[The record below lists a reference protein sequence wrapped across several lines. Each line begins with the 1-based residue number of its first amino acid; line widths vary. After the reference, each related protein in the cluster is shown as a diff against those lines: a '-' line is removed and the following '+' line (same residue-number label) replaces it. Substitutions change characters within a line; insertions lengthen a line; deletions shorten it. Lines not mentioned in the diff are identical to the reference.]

1 MDDQE
6 LTEKLHACIAQTIG
20 IETEKVTPDASL
32 VDDLGADSLDL
43 LDLVF
48 RLEQAF
54 QIRISRGDIE
64 RRAKE
69 TLPEEDF
76 EQDGL
81 LTPSAKDAL
90 RRELPEIPSERFDA
104 VSRPSDIP
112 RLFTART
119 FLRLVKKQL
128 EASRAA

>member
-6 LTEKLHACIAQTIG
+6 IYEKLLTCIAQTIG
-20 IETEKVTPDASL
+20 IEREKITADASL
-32 VDDLGADSLDL
+32 IDDLGADSLDL

-54 QIRISRGDIE
+54 HIRINRGDLE

-69 TLPEEDF
+69 TLPDGDF

-81 LTPSAKDAL
+81 LTEKAREAL
-90 RRELPEIPSERFDA
+90 RRELPEIPAERFGA
-104 VSRPSDIP
+104 VSRPGDIP

-119 FLRLVKKQL
+119 FVRLVKDRM
-128 EASRAA
+128 EASDVA

>member
-1 MDDQE
+1 MNDQE

-20 IETEKVTPDASL
+20 IEAEKVTADASL
-32 VDDLGADSLDL
+32 IDDLGADSLDL

-48 RLEQAF
+48 RLEQTF
-54 QIRISRGDIE
+54 QIRINRGDIE

-81 LTPSAKDAL
+81 LTPGAKDAL
-90 RRELPEIPSERFDA
+90 RRELPEIPPERFEV

-119 FLRLVKKQL
+119 FLRLVKKQR

>member
-1 MDDQE
+1 MNDQE
-6 LTEKLHACIAQTIG
+6 LADKLHACIAQTIG
-20 IETEKVTPDASL
+20 IETEKVKPDASL
-32 VDDLGADSLDL
+32 IDDLGADSLDL

-48 RLEQAF
+48 RLERTG

-64 RRAKE
+64 KRAKE

-81 LTPSAKDAL
+81 LTSSAKDAL
-90 RRELPEIPSERFDA
+90 RRELPEVPAERFDA

-119 FLRLVKKQL
+119 FLRLVKQQR
-128 EASRAA
+128 EASHAS

>member
-1 MDDQE
+1 MTDQE
-6 LTEKLHACIAQTIG
+6 IYEKLLTCIAQTIG
-20 IETEKVTPDASL
+20 IEAETITPDASL
-32 VDDLGADSLDL
+32 IDDLGADSLDL

-54 QIRISRGDIE
+54 HIRISRGDIE

-69 TLPEEDF
+69 TLPGEDF

-81 LTPSAKDAL
+81 LTPSAKAAL
-90 RRELPEIPSERFDA
+90 RRELPEIPPERFDA
-104 VSRPSDIP
+104 VIRPSDIP

-119 FLRLVKKQL
+119 FLRLVKEKM
-128 EASRAA
+128 EAPRAA

>member
-1 MDDQE
+1 MNDQE

-20 IETEKVTPDASL
+20 IEAEKVTPDASL
-32 VDDLGADSLDL
+32 IDDLGADSLDL

-90 RRELPEIPSERFDA
+90 RRELPEIPAERFEA

-119 FLRLVKKQL
+119 FLRLVKKQM
-128 EASRAA
+128 EAARAA

>member
-1 MDDQE
+1 MNDQE

-20 IETEKVTPDASL
+20 IETARVTPDASL

-81 LTPSAKDAL
+81 LTPSAKEAL
-90 RRELPEIPSERFDA
+90 RRELPEIPPERFDVVA
-104 VSRPSDIP
+104 RPSDIP

-119 FLRLVKKQL
+119 FLRLVKKQM
-128 EASRAA
+128 EAPRAA